1 MAHGRMH
8 QLAAHV
14 PYRLRMAGALALLLL
29 AGAGLLAA
37 GEAHK
42 TAGGYPKRSLNMIV
56 PFGAG
61 GATDLIAR
69 SIAVGMEEYL
79 GVSIA
84 VNHIPGS
91 ASAVGNDYVD
101 NAPHDGYTILCQP
114 TDITSIKVM
123 GQSKLTYKDWEFL
136 YIAAGVPTV
145 IGVHPDSP
153 IKTVDDFVNA
163 MKADNITIATSDSG
177 CAFTRG
183 VGLVLRNEPK
193 CKRPEFIPS
202 GGGNPA
208 ALSCIKGDVDAVAC
222 GLPEC
227 IDLIRSGALRP
238 IVYFGASAIDID
250 GTKGK
255 IRIPCISEKYPS
267 LQTLLPFG
275 GWVSVAMPKDTD
287 PEILDLLS
295 KAVAYSAA
303 KKTFSDFLAQKTF
316 VPVGLTGKDANKW
329 AENSSYTNSYLL
341 FDMGFA
347 KTDPATFGWPRP

>member
-1 MAHGRMH
+1 MAAPVTH
-8 QLAAHV
+8 
-14 PYRLRMAGALALLLL
+14 RLGMAGTLALLLL
-29 AGAGLLAA
+29 SGSGILAA

-42 TAGGYPKRSLNMIV
+42 TAAGFPKRSLNMIV

-84 VNHIPGS
+84 VNNMPGS
-91 ASAVGNDYVD
+91 ASAVGNEYVM

-123 GQSKLTYKDWEFL
+123 GQSKLTYKDWDFL

-153 IKTVDDFVNA
+153 IKTIDDFVNA
-163 MKADNITIATSDSG
+163 MKADTITIATSDSG

-183 VGLVLRNEPK
+183 VGLILRSETGL
-193 CKRPEFIPS
+193 KRPELIPS

-208 ALSCIKGDVDAVAC
+208 ALSCVKGDVDAVAC

-227 IDLIRSGALRP
+227 IDLVRSGVLRP

-250 GTKGK
+250 GAQGK
-255 IRIPCISEKYPS
+255 IRIPCISEKYPD
-267 LQTLLPFG
+267 LQPLLPFG
-275 GWVSVAMPKDTD
+275 GWVSVAMPKGTD
-287 PEILDLLS
+287 PEILDLLA
-295 KAVAYSAA
+295 KAVKYSAT
-303 KKTFSDFLAQKTF
+303 KKAFTDFLAQKTF
-316 VPVGLTGKDANKW
+316 VPVGLTGKEADKW
-329 AENSSYTNSYLL
+329 AEDSSYTNSYLL

-347 KTDPATFGWPRP
+347 KTDPASFGWPRP